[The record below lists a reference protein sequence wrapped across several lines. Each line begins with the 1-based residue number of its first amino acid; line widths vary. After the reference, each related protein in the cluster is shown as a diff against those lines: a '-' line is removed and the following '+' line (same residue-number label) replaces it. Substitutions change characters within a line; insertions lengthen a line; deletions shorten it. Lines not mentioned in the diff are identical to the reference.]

1 MSKTKVTKV
10 VTLTTEEA
18 ELCVRL
24 IRAGGWHRRKEL
36 SEVMQTN
43 PAVMQVSRLLKKLED
58 GLDKD

>member
-1 MSKTKVTKV
+1 MPKTKKA

-18 ELCVRL
+18 ALCVRI

-36 SEVMQTN
+36 GESMRTS
-43 PAVMQVSRLLKKLED
+43 PAIMQVSRLLKKLED

>member
-1 MSKTKVTKV
+1 MSKTKTEKV

-43 PAVMQVSRLLKKLED
+43 PAVIQVSRLLKKLED